1 MVVVKGADEHSRPG
15 GRPRDAGTHTSRA
28 GDTST
33 MGLSRKHPL
42 ETHNLCVLQGLKS
55 APTNR
60 TPYKVGDGPTG
71 RRLLRKLSARG
82 IVTATAAC
90 VTEALRMV

>member
-1 MVVVKGADEHSRPG
+1 
-15 GRPRDAGTHTSRA
+15 
-28 GDTST
+28 

-42 ETHNLCVLQGLKS
+42 ETHSLCVLQGLKS

-60 TPYKVGDGPTG
+60 TPYEVGDEPTG

>member
-1 MVVVKGADEHSRPG
+1 MAVLAPVSRSVHLFLE
-15 GRPRDAGTHTSRA
+15 RHTTCSYMKNTYTV
-28 GDTST
+28 DTST

-60 TPYKVGDGPTG
+60 TSYKVGDGPTG
-71 RRLLRKLSARG
+71 R
-82 IVTATAAC
+82 
-90 VTEALRMV
+90 

>member
-1 MVVVKGADEHSRPG
+1 M
-15 GRPRDAGTHTSRA
+15 
-28 GDTST
+28 ST

-60 TPYKVGDGPTG
+60 TPYKVGDEPTG

-82 IVTATAAC
+82 IATAAATC